1 MSKCILII
9 DDEACIQEV
18 IQISLETIAGWDV
31 ITASSGEDGIA
42 KAIREQPDAILLDV
56 MMPYLD
62 GLATFQRLQADPKTQ
77 QIPVLL
83 LTAKIQ
89 TSELQQYKK
98 MGVKG
103 AISKPFEPMQL
114 AQEVA
119 KALGWLQYGNY

>member
-18 IQISLETIAGWDV
+18 IQISLETIAGWEV
-31 ITASSGEDGIA
+31 ITASSGEDGIT

-62 GLATFQRLQADPKTQ
+62 GLATFRRLQAEPKTQ

-103 AISKPFEPMQL
+103 TISKPFEPMQL

-119 KALGWLQYGNY
+119 NALGWVQYSNP

>member
-1 MSKCILII
+1 MSKCILIV

-18 IQISLETIAGWDV
+18 IQISLETIAGWEV
-31 ITASSGEDGIA
+31 ITASSGEDGIT

-62 GLATFQRLQADPKTQ
+62 GLATFRRLQADPKTQ

-103 AISKPFEPMQL
+103 TISKPFEPMQL

-119 KALGWLQYGNY
+119 KALGWLQYGNH